1 MVKVDV
7 AGAAQHMSVGLVL
20 FFHLISE
27 VRQQFQRL
35 LHIRFVRNRLGH
47 DDDETPL
54 DEFIGQQSVA
64 VDGFTAVSNEHQPRK
79 RPVASHLLIFSLKH
93 RRVDHANFR
102 RKRAAKTEFSPPNG
116 EIYALVAAFEGGA
129 FLKQSQD

>member
-35 LHIRFVRNRLGH
+35 LHIRFV
-47 DDDETPL
+47 
-54 DEFIGQQSVA
+54 
-64 VDGFTAVSNEHQPRK
+64 
-79 RPVASHLLIFSLKH
+79 
-93 RRVDHANFR
+93 
-102 RKRAAKTEFSPPNG
+102 
-116 EIYALVAAFEGGA
+116 
-129 FLKQSQD
+129 